1 MVSGN
6 REVLRDR
13 YFRRVF
19 ASRVISNIGNGMA
32 PIALAFGILDLPGA
46 DATSLSIVLAA
57 QAVSAVVFL
66 PVGGVIADRFGRA
79 RVISATDLILGL
91 FIVAEGVLFI
101 TGAVTVPI
109 LVAIALIAG
118 ALNALWWPAYP
129 GLVPDVV
136 GEEHLQSA
144 NALMSVA
151 SNGGL
156 IAGASIGGVLVATVG
171 SGWAI
176 AIDGVSFLVAGLL
189 VFSVRHLSTGTAS
202 GQSVVDD
209 LVHGWRVFISY
220 RWVVVIVAAFSV
232 IVMVWRGADEVMGP
246 VLAREIYGG
255 PAGWAWV
262 TGSMGAGLLVGAL
275 VATRLRIER
284 PLVFGML
291 SIVALP
297 IWLGLLAIQA
307 PLPLVAAGALALGMA
322 IEMFGI
328 FWFTAMQT
336 HVPREALSRV
346 SSYDAFGSMMF
357 GPIGLAA
364 AGPFIIAVGPTVGF
378 AVAAAIAIVAILLSL
393 LSSAV
398 RGLRTVHPAGASEPP
413 ADS

>member
-1 MVSGN
+1 MSGHYAAVVSGN
-6 REVLRDR
+6 REVLRNQH
-13 YFRRVF
+13 FRRVF

-46 DATSLSIVLAA
+46 DATSLSMVLAA

-66 PVGGVIADRFGRA
+66 PLGGVIADRFGRA
-79 RVISATDLILGL
+79 RVIATTDLILSL
-91 FIVAEGVLFI
+91 FIIAEGILFI
-101 TGAVTVPI
+101 TGAVTIPI
-109 LVAIALIAG
+109 LIGIALIAG

-136 GEEHLQSA
+136 GEQHLQPA

-176 AIDGVSFLVAGLL
+176 VIDGFSYLVAGLL
-189 VFSVRHLSTGTAS
+189 VASVRHLSTGTAS

-209 LVHGWRVFISY
+209 LLHGWRVFWSY
-220 RWVVVIVAAFSV
+220 KWVVVIVAAFSV
-232 IVMVWRGADEVMGP
+232 IVMVWRGAEEVMGP

-255 PAGWAWV
+255 PAGWAFV
-262 TGSMGAGLLVGAL
+262 TASMGAGLLVGAII
-275 VATRLRIER
+275 ATRLRVRR

-291 SIVALP
+291 TTLALP
-297 IWLGLLAIQA
+297 VWLVLLAMQA
-307 PLPLVAAGALALGMA
+307 PLPLIAAGALALGVA
-322 IEMFGI
+322 IELFGI

-336 HVPREALSRV
+336 HIPREALSRV

-357 GPIGLAA
+357 GPIGLAV
-364 AGPFIIAVGPTVGF
+364 AGPLILVAGPTVAF
-378 AVAAAIAIVAILLSL
+378 CVAAAIAIVAIALSL
-393 LSSAV
+393 TSSAV
-398 RGLRTVHPAGASEPP
+398 RGLRMPTRR
-413 ADS
+413 